1 MQDFAIA
8 SEPLIDKNQTNRPW
22 AMASNGW
29 SAIQTLATTAN
40 EGVGGEWE
48 QIATEI
54 ASFFMLGNNLLIAPI
69 TNGREDQVA
78 LP

>member
-8 SEPLIDKNQTNRPW
+8 SEPLIDKNKTNRPW

-54 ASFFMLGNNLLIAPI
+54 ASF
-69 TNGREDQVA
+69 
-78 LP
+78 